1 MKTDVKNIIQLI
13 KYPRVST
20 ESLIDGTLPQDF
32 IQNIINAS
40 GNFLSKFNDNDSFY
54 VSKNQPMHAYG
65 DIEAPQN
72 EVNIPHAKTMTNT
85 VKGYMFKP
93 GSIKYSIQSD
103 DEKESDTS
111 ENGEKES
118 TFDKLNHI
126 FRINHEDVKNAK
138 LGESQS
144 KYGIAFEL
152 LYTKLDIESN
162 KTEPYFTFIDP
173 KEIIPVFDD
182 TIENNLI
189 CAIRV
194 YSVTDWSK
202 QDKDKQV
209 KKVEVYYKD
218 RVDYFVL
225 KEDGENSSF
234 EFIKSIPHYF
244 KDIPLV
250 IYYNNDEI
258 LADYEPVRSLVVLYD
273 KLFSDAANELD
284 RFAAAYLIMKNYILA
299 GSSDEAK
306 HTLERIKSM
315 RVFEVGA
322 DGDIRFLTK
331 DIPVAFLKEIKD
343 SLKADITIHSHIPNF
358 HDETFGTSSGI
369 AMQYKL
375 MDFENLCADKEAYF
389 RQGLEKRLKLLTNYL
404 SLLNT
409 VDNDNEIIINFSRNI
424 PNSNVDAVN
433 MANVLKNSGLP
444 VSDETIMIQIPFIED
459 AKKEIEKYNA
469 QETERKEKEAKEFDI
484 ENINSENI
492 DSNSG
497 NLSDMSRNEDKN
509 AKNGQLNLD
518 GTDNVGSKQQ

>member
-40 GNFLSKFNDNDSFY
+40 NNFLSKFNDNDSFY

-93 GSIKYSIQSD
+93 GSIKYAVQAND
-103 DEKESDTS
+103 DKENDLSKND
-111 ENGEKES
+111 GKET
-118 TFDKLNHI
+118 TFDKLNHV
-126 FRINHEDVKNAK
+126 FRINNEDVKNAK

-152 LYTKLDIESN
+152 LYAKLDIESN

-194 YSVTDWSK
+194 YSVIDWGK
-202 QDKDKQV
+202 QDKEKQI
-209 KKVEVYYKD
+209 KKVEVYHKD
-218 RVDYFVL
+218 RIDYFTL
-225 KEDGENSSF
+225 KIDGENSSF
-234 EFIKSIPHYF
+234 EFIESVPHYF

-331 DIPVAFLKEIKD
+331 DIPVAFLKEVKD

-358 HDETFGTSSGI
+358 HDETFGTASGI

-433 MANVLKNSGLP
+433 MANILKNSGLP
-444 VSDETIMIQIPFIED
+444 ISDETIMTQIPFIED

-469 QETERKEKEAKEFDI
+469 QEEENKAKESSQFDI
-484 ENINSENI
+484 EQLTNQDQMMNNEAVDKMN
-492 DSNSG
+492 N
-497 NLSDMSRNEDKN
+497 NLQQNNMN
-509 AKNGQLNLD
+509 
-518 GTDNVGSKQQ
+518 GTDDVGNEQQ